1 MRNVTETVKQ
11 LIIINILFF
20 IGTQLVSGPAYQYL
34 ALFFPENSDFMP
46 WQPITYMFMHGG
58 FMHILFNMFALYSF
72 GSALEQFWGG
82 KKFLF
87 FYISCGL
94 GAALLHL
101 GVNYYEFHSGMNAL
115 VDAGFSQSEI
125 LSLLNEGKFDS
136 RWADVIGQSGLSSM
150 ASSFI
155 VPAVGASGAI
165 YGLLVAFAFMFP
177 NAQLGLMFIPVP
189 IRAKYFVPG
198 ILLVDLILGLKG
210 EAIFGGGSGIAH
222 FAHLGGALTGFLMMY
237 YWKKSQFNRNRWD

>member
-34 ALFFPENSDFMP
+34 ALFFPENSDFKP

-94 GAALLHL
+94 GSALVHT
-101 GVNYYEFHSGMNAL
+101 GVNYFHFQEGIDAL
-115 VDAGFSQSEI
+115 ISNGFSKSEI
-125 LSLLNEGKFDS
+125 LTLLNEGKIDT
-136 RWADVIGQSGLSSM
+136 RWQELLTVTQFQNFTSAYLGT
-150 ASSFI
+150 
-155 VPAVGASGAI
+155 AVGASGAI
-165 YGLLVAFAFMFP
+165 YGIIVAFAFMFP
-177 NAQLGLMFIPVP
+177 NAELGLMFIPIP
-189 IRAKYFVPG
+189 IKAKYFVPG
-198 ILLVDLILGLKG
+198 LVLVDLYLGISGKS
-210 EAIFGGGSGIAH
+210 IFGGGGIAH
-222 FAHLGGALTGFLMMY
+222 FAHVGGALFGFLIMW
-237 YWKKSQFNRNRWD
+237 YWKKNQFNSNRWN